1 MERVILI
8 ADDAVMNRVLVRSV
22 LNSKLPSA
30 VILEA
35 ENGLEVLE
43 LVRSREVHLIIL
55 DLVMPHMDG
64 YQTLVELKKDE
75 RYKDI
80 PVIVNSSISEIQS
93 IERTLK
99 DGAIDYFI
107 KPLSPDEMQII
118 LPLKAK
124 NALIY
129 YEQNKTIHDLN
140 RRINDELKNA
150 NAFAKYILPKPGKF
164 DELDL
169 YIKYQPSMGIG
180 GDFFDCVKENDRIWF
195 MIADV
200 TGHGIA
206 AGMAAS
212 MLKILFRTTVE
223 RPDLTPSAVLEH
235 INREIFQIF
244 DRGEKMSYIAFT
256 AFLGCVHQHRLTYSN
271 AAQPYPWSSRRT
283 RAAWISASRTARP
296 WAFWRGSASA
306 IPSCS
311 CTRGRPVPLH
321 RRPLLRQQE
330 RRLQELGEGT
340 GAQPGFHPRH
350 GPAPGDLP
358 AEDQRLLP
366 GGPPGRARQ
375 SHRRRGHG
383 ADQDQ
388 ITAQTSENRGSFS
401 KESL

>member
-30 VILEA
+30 VIYEA

-43 LVRSREVHLIIL
+43 IVRTREVHLIIL
-55 DLVMPHMDG
+55 DLIMPYMDG

-75 RYKDI
+75 RYRDI

-124 NALIY
+124 NALVY

-150 NAFAKYILPKPGKF
+150 NAFAKYMLPKPGNF

-180 GDFFDCVKENDRIWF
+180 GDFFDCVKENEKIWF

-223 RPDLTPSAVLEH
+223 RPDLSPQEVLAH
-235 INREIFQIF
+235 INKEIFQIF

-256 AFLGCVHQHRLTYSN
+256 AFLGCVHKHKLVYSN
-271 AAQPYPWSSRRT
+271 AGQPYPLVFNQK
-283 RAAWISASRTARP
+283 AMDLQFCKQNGP
-296 WAFWRGSASA
+296 
-306 IPSCS
+306 
-311 CTRGRPVPLH
+311 PLGILEGV
-321 RRPLLRQQE
+321 RFTDS
-330 RRLQELGEGT
+330 ELELS
-340 GAQPGFHPRH
+340 
-350 GPAPGDLP
+350 PGDGLFLYTDGLFSGSKNGDFKNWGKVQEHSVEFMP
-358 AEDQRLLP
+358 DMDLHPETFLRK
-366 GGPPGRARQ
+366 
-375 SHRRRGHG
+375 
-383 ADQDQ
+383 
-388 ITAQTSENRGSFS
+388 INGSFREAHLDEHGNLIDDVAMALI
-401 KESL
+401 KIK

>member
-43 LVRSREVHLIIL
+43 IVRSKEVHLIIL
-55 DLVMPHMDG
+55 DLVMPFMDG

-75 RYKDI
+75 RFRDI

-124 NALIY
+124 NALTY
-129 YEQNKTIHDLN
+129 YEQNKIIHDLN
-140 RRINDELKNA
+140 QRINEELKNA
-150 NAFAKYILPKPGKF
+150 NAFAKYILPKPGNF

-223 RPDLTPSAVLEH
+223 RSELSPKAVLEH

-256 AFLGCVHQHRLTYSN
+256 AFLGCVHQQKLIYSN
-271 AAQPYPWSSRRT
+271 AGQPYP
-283 RAAWISASRTARP
+283 IL
-296 WAFWRGSASA
+296 FKKNEMD
-306 IPSCS
+306 
-311 CTRGRPVPLH
+311 
-321 RRPLLRQQE
+321 LRFCKQN
-330 RRLQELGEGT
+330 
-340 GAQPGFHPRH
+340 
-350 GPAPGDLP
+350 
-358 AEDQRLLP
+358 
-366 GGPPGRARQ
+366 GPPLGILEGVTFSDTEEDLLAGDGLFLYTDGLF
-375 SHRRRGHG
+375 SGSKNGDFKNWGKVHEHSVEFI
-383 ADQDQ
+383 AD
-388 ITAQTSENRGSFS
+388 IENHPETFLRKINGSFREAHLDEHGNLIDDVAIALI
-401 KESL
+401 KIK

>member
-30 VILEA
+30 VIYEA

-43 LVRSREVHLIIL
+43 IVRTREVHLIIL
-55 DLVMPHMDG
+55 DLVMPYMDG

-75 RYKDI
+75 RYRDI

-124 NALIY
+124 NALVY

-140 RRINDELKNA
+140 RRINEELKNA
-150 NAFAKYILPKPGKF
+150 NAFAKYMLPKPGNF
-164 DELDL
+164 EELDL
-169 YIKYQPSMGIG
+169 YMKYQPSMGIG

-206 AGMAAS
+206 AGMASS

-223 RPDLTPSAVLEH
+223 REDLTPQAVLEH
-235 INREIFQIF
+235 INKEIFQIF
-244 DRGEKMSYIAFT
+244 DRGEKMSFIAFT
-256 AFLGCVHQHRLTYSN
+256 AFLGCVHRHKLTYSN
-271 AAQPYPWSSRRT
+271 AGQPYPLVFNQK
-283 RAAWISASRTARP
+283 AMDLQFCKQNGP
-296 WAFWRGSASA
+296 
-306 IPSCS
+306 
-311 CTRGRPVPLH
+311 PLGILEGV
-321 RRPLLRQQE
+321 RFTDS
-330 RRLQELGEGT
+330 ELELS
-340 GAQPGFHPRH
+340 
-350 GPAPGDLP
+350 PGDGLFLYTDGLFSGSKGGDFKNWGKVQENSTEFI
-358 AEDQRLLP
+358 ADLDQHPETFLRK
-366 GGPPGRARQ
+366 
-375 SHRRRGHG
+375 
-383 ADQDQ
+383 
-388 ITAQTSENRGSFS
+388 INGSFRDAHLDEHGNLIDDVAMALI
-401 KESL
+401 KIK

>member
-271 AAQPYPWSSRRT
+271 AAQPYPLVFQKD
-283 RAAWISASRTARP
+283 A
-296 WAFWRGSASA
+296 GSLDFCKQNG
-306 IPSCS
+306 P
-311 CTRGRPVPLH
+311 PLGILEGV
-321 RRPLLRQQE
+321 RFSDSE
-330 RRLQELGEGT
+330 LQL
-340 GAQPGFHPRH
+340 H
-350 GPAPGDLP
+350 PGDGLFLYTDGLFSGSKNGDFKNWGKVQEHSLDFIHDMDLHP
-358 AEDQRLLP
+358 ETFLRK
-366 GGPPGRARQ
+366 
-375 SHRRRGHG
+375 
-383 ADQDQ
+383 
-388 ITAQTSENRGSFS
+388 INGSFREAHLDEHGNLIDDVAMALI
-401 KESL
+401 KIK

>member
-43 LVRSREVHLIIL
+43 IVKTREVHLIIL
-55 DLVMPHMDG
+55 DLVMPYMDG

-75 RYKDI
+75 RFRDI

-124 NALIY
+124 NALVY

-150 NAFAKYILPKPGKF
+150 NAFAKYMLPKPGNL

-180 GDFFDCVKENDRIWF
+180 GDFFDCVKENGRIWF

-223 RPDLTPSAVLEH
+223 RPDLSPQAVLEH
-235 INREIFQIF
+235 INKEIFLIF

-256 AFLGCVHQHRLTYSN
+256 AFLGCVHQHQLVYSN
-271 AAQPYPWSSRRT
+271 AGQPYPLVFNKG
-283 RAAWISASRTARP
+283 AMELQFCKQNGP
-296 WAFWRGSASA
+296 
-306 IPSCS
+306 
-311 CTRGRPVPLH
+311 PLGILEGV
-321 RRPLLRQQE
+321 RFTDSTV
-330 RRLQELGEGT
+330 EL
-340 GAQPGFHPRH
+340 H
-350 GPAPGDLP
+350 PGDGLFLYTDGLFSGSRNGDFKNWGKVLEQS
-358 AEDQRLLP
+358 AEFIVDMDLHPETFLRK
-366 GGPPGRARQ
+366 
-375 SHRRRGHG
+375 
-383 ADQDQ
+383 
-388 ITAQTSENRGSFS
+388 INGSFREIHLDEHGNLIDDVAMALI
-401 KESL
+401 KIK